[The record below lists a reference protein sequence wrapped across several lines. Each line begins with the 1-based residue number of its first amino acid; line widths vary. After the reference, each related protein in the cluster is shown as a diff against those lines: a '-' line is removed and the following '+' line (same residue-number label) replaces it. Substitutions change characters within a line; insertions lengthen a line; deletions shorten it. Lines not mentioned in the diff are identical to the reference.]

1 MSSEIRGVMIQN
13 KNLFIKILSFYI
25 HKQKGSVLNRFNSIL
40 SPVEYQEMT
49 SLRNAEVVNSILNYI
64 APIKYVG
71 TLKRVGGNFDGS
83 YVIPLELLNNKTYLL
98 SGGIADNNKFEMYAA
113 SKGVTGL
120 QIDNSI
126 IAPPQLHANMGF
138 INATLSSQN
147 DPHHISL
154 RTLIEDAPK
163 NKKIFLK
170 IDIEGGEI
178 DAVGTLPKKTLKK
191 VHCLVIEIHNL
202 SSLTKKECQIP
213 KLLHSLNLAGLKPVY
228 LQANNACLT
237 YTLGGILIP
246 DNIEVTYVKKGKTT
260 KPNISYIN
268 KIRKLAEKNKQ
279 NFAQINIDHILFRNL

>member
-1 MSSEIRGVMIQN
+1 MIQN
-13 KNLFIKILSFYI
+13 KNLFIKILSFCI
-25 HKQKGSVLNRFNSIL
+25 HKEKGSVLNRFNSIL

-49 SLRNAEVVNSILNYI
+49 SLRNVAVLNSILNYI
-64 APIKYVG
+64 APIKYLG
-71 TLKRVGGNFDGS
+71 SLKRVGGNFDGS
-83 YVIPLELLNNKTYLL
+83 YVVPSELLNDKTYLL
-98 SGGIADNNKFEMYAA
+98 SGGIADNNKFEIYAA
-113 SKGVTGL
+113 SKGVIGL

-126 IAPPQLHANMGF
+126 IAPPQLHTNMEF
-138 INATLSSQN
+138 INATLSSWN
-147 DPHHISL
+147 DHNHISL
-154 RTLIEDAPK
+154 KTLIEEAPK

-191 VHCLVIEIHNL
+191 IDCLVIEIHNL

-213 KLLHSLNLAGLKPVY
+213 KLLHSLNSAGLKPVY

-260 KPNISYIN
+260 KPNIGYIN